1 MTPLVKEAQKR
12 LSAARA
18 DKDRQQRWM
27 RSAYRHLLPYR
38 RRFDDSANSPED
50 QDDLFDA
57 TGQEAIADFAA
68 EITHTFT
75 PAEVPWVDH
84 EIVASEVSEAEKR
97 RITDIAKKVRNTVFG
112 LIRESNLF
120 EALPEAHLDLGVG
133 TCAAIADD
141 LGTGPVRCRAV
152 AASDLWIERGP
163 WGTVGARMYRTMM
176 TPEAILATWEG
187 VALPP
192 RMRGPNNAQK
202 EFEVWCGWWR
212 DWSRRDDEVWQH
224 VIWSDSDQIASEV
237 RVGEG
242 GCSINVARWSVDSS
256 SGWGFGPA
264 YAAMANVR
272 MLDELAFLNLRG
284 LEKRVDPPLF
294 YDDDSVINIDNG
306 MEPGMA
312 YARATGSQVD
322 FLEPANDLNA
332 GFFERTQLEMRVRR
346 AFYQDDPVQ
355 LGKTPPTAAQWLDQA
370 QRTARRMGSPVGRIV
385 TEWQLPWFK
394 RFAYIARSRGLIKPE
409 EWALVSRTAKAT
421 SPLMRAQRQ
430 DEALVSVQFLQL
442 VGGIWGPEMLKLLV
456 NGGET
461 VAKMKDM
468 MQADGVVLND
478 PEEVAKWIA
487 GMAERATLDQR
498 ASGMQ
503 NAVQ

>member
-1 MTPLVKEAQKR
+1 MTPLVREAQKR
-12 LSAARA
+12 LGAARA
-18 DKDRQQRWM
+18 DKDRQKRWM
-27 RSAYRHLLPYR
+27 QSAYRHLLPYR
-38 RRFDDSANSPED
+38 RRLDDNTNSPED

-75 PAEVPWVDH
+75 PAEVPWVDF
-84 EIVASEVSEAEKR
+84 EVVGAGVSEAEKR
-97 RITDIAKKVRNTVFG
+97 RIQDAAKKLRETVFG

-141 LGTGPVRCRAV
+141 TGRGAVKCRAV
-152 AASDLWIERGP
+152 PASDLWVERGP
-163 WGTVGARMYRTMM
+163 YGAVGARFYRTGM
-176 TPEAILATWEG
+176 TPEAILATWPG
-187 VALPP
+187 AKLPP
-192 RMRGPNNAQK
+192 RMQGQARAQT

-212 DWSRRDDEVWQH
+212 DWSRRDDEVWKH
-224 VIWSDSDQIASEV
+224 VIWSGSDELVSET
-237 RVGEG
+237 REGEG
-242 GCSINVARWSVDSS
+242 SCSLIVARWAVDSS
-256 SGWGFGPA
+256 SAWGFGPA
-264 YAAMANVR
+264 HAAMANVR

-312 YARATGSQVD
+312 YARATGSKVD

-332 GFFERTQLEMRVRR
+332 GFFERTQLEMKVRR

-385 TEWQLPWFK
+385 TEWQLPWFR
-394 RFAYIARSRGLIKPE
+394 RFAFIARKRGLVTPE
-409 EWALVSRTAKAT
+409 EWALLSQTAKAT

-430 DEALVSVQFLQL
+430 DEALVSVQYLQL
-442 VGGIWGPEMLKLLV
+442 VGQIWGPEMLKLLV

-461 VAKMKDM
+461 AAKMKDM

-478 PEEVAKWIA
+478 PDQVAEWIA